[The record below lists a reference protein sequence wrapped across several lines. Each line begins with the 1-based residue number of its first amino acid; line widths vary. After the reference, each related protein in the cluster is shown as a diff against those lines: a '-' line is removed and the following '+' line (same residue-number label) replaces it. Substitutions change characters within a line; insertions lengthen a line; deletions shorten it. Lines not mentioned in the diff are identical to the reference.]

1 MSLSTAQKQA
11 TRREFAE
18 NLNRLGLTPQDI
30 AATLSTTPQRIEDII
45 TLRNVRRLEDAWII
59 RRYLLERAKQS
70 DISLVPFTALQGDPE
85 DYWFL
90 DAARIERIEL
100 D

>member
-18 NLNRLGLTPQDI
+18 NLRRLNLTPQDI
-30 AATLSTTPQRIEDII
+30 AAALDTTPRRIEDII
-45 TLRNVRRLEDAWII
+45 ALKNVRRLEDAWVI
-59 RRYLLERAKQS
+59 RRYLLERAAQAG
-70 DISLVPFTALQGDPE
+70 IELTPFTALAGDPA

-90 DAARIERIEL
+90 DAARIDRMEL

>member
-1 MSLSTAQKQA
+1 MSLSAAQKQA
-11 TRREFAE
+11 TRQEFTE
-18 NLNRLGLTPQDI
+18 NLRRLNLTPQDI
-30 AATLSTTPQRIEDII
+30 AIALGTGTGCIEDII

-59 RRYLLERAKQS
+59 RRYLLERAAQTGVE
-70 DISLVPFTALQGDPE
+70 LTPFTALQGDPA

-90 DAARIERIEL
+90 DTSRIDRMEL

>member
-11 TRREFAE
+11 THQEFVE
-18 NLNRLGLTPQDI
+18 NLRRLNLTPQNI
-30 AATLSTTPQRIEDII
+30 ATALGTTPQRIEDII
-45 TLRNVRRLEDAWII
+45 NLRNIRRLEDAWII

-85 DYWFL
+85 GYWFL

>member
-11 TRREFAE
+11 THQEFAE
-18 NLNRLGLTPQDI
+18 NLRRLNLTPQNI
-30 AATLSTTPQRIEDII
+30 ATALGTTPQRIEDII
-45 TLRNVRRLEDAWII
+45 NLRNIRRLEDAWVI
-59 RRYLLERAKQS
+59 RRYLLERAAQAGIK
-70 DISLVPFTALQGDPE
+70 LTPFTALASDPA

-90 DAARIERIEL
+90 DAARIDRMEL

>member
-1 MSLSTAQKQA
+1 MSLSTEQKQA

-18 NLNRLGLTPQDI
+18 NLRRLGLTPQDI
-30 AATLSTTPQRIEDII
+30 AVSLGVTPQRIEDII
-45 TLRNVRRLEDAWII
+45 SLRNVRKLEDAWIV
-59 RRYLLERAKQS
+59 RRYLLEAAEQS
-70 DISLVPFTALQGDPE
+70 GTDLAPFTALQGDPT

-90 DAARIERIEL
+90 DAAQIERMEL